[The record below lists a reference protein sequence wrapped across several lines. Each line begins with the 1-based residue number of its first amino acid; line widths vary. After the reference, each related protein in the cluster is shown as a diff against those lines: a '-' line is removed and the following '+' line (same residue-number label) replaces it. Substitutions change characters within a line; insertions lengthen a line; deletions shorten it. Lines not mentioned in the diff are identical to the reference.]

1 VAGAH
6 HSGTAFCLGRYHFES
21 LYRAERRRDLAE
33 ECGCIATIC
42 VFDGSAGAKKQ
53 MNQHKPSRQIRNMN
67 PQRFEKNPVVKLGP
81 DIRAKIGMQLHLIYG
96 KVVDQGVP
104 DRFVQLLR
112 GFDDPELRG

>member
-1 VAGAH
+1 
-6 HSGTAFCLGRYHFES
+6 
-21 LYRAERRRDLAE
+21 
-33 ECGCIATIC
+33 
-42 VFDGSAGAKKQ
+42 
-53 MNQHKPSRQIRNMN
+53 MN